1 MCDDVAVVACLLGV
15 GTAAVLEPG
24 AEASLFP
31 LSFAFSLALAFA
43 FGFGALH
50 AVRVLQF
57 ALAVGAIA
65 CQPVWTDCCA
75 WCGSVCWRRVE
86 HRPRLV
92 AAVLELLLVD
102 QVLVDVIDEGLVAAL
117 RVVLIPF
124 AEACYL
130 FFEPWSAASASV
142 AVL

>member
-1 MCDDVAVVACLLGV
+1 MCDDVAVVACRLGV

-50 AVRVLQF
+50 AVGVLQL
-57 ALAVGAIA
+57 ALAVVAVAG
-65 CQPVWTDCCA
+65 QPVWADCCT
-75 WCGSVCWRRVE
+75 WSGSVCLRRVE

-92 AAVLELLLVD
+92 AAVFELLLVD
-102 QVLVDVIDEGLVAAL
+102 QVLVDVIDECLVASL
-117 RVVLIPF
+117 RVVWIPF
-124 AEACYL
+124 AEACHL
-130 FFEPWSAASASV
+130 FFELLGV
-142 AVL
+142 QHLRQ